1 MKAVILAGGFGTRI
15 SEESLYRPKPLVEIG
30 GKPILWHIMKIYS
43 AYGINDFIICC
54 GYKGYLI
61 KEYFA
66 NYSLHNSDVTFN
78 FKTGEMIV
86 HKSST
91 EPWTITLADT
101 GEATMTG
108 GRLKRIKE
116 YLNLNEEF
124 CLTYGDGVSDINI
137 GNLVEFHKNHKKLVT
152 LTATIP
158 EGRFGAINI
167 KGDQVV
173 DIKEKLDTADKFIN
187 GGFFVINKMAL
198 QYVNNLSE
206 QWEMEPLSKIASDG
220 QLMAF
225 KHRGFWKAM
234 DHLRDKIQLDGLANQ
249 KNPPWKT
256 WK

>member
-1 MKAVILAGGFGTRI
+1 MTKKALVLGGGGF
-15 SEESLYRPKPLVEIG
+15 IG
-30 GKPILWHIMKIYS
+30 GH
-43 AYGINDFIICC
+43 
-54 GYKGYLI
+54 
-61 KEYFA
+61 
-66 NYSLHNSDVTFN
+66 
-78 FKTGEMIV
+78 
-86 HKSST
+86 
-91 EPWTITLADT
+91 LAK
-101 GEATMTG
+101 
-108 GRLKRIKE
+108 RLK
-116 YLNLNEEF
+116 
-124 CLTYGDGVSDINI
+124 D
-137 GNLVEFHKNHKKLVT
+137 
-152 LTATIP
+152 
-158 EGRFGAINI
+158 EGFWVR
-167 KGDQVV
+167 VV

>member
-1 MKAVILAGGFGTRI
+1 MGTPYGCTASTTMEDLICVLPSPNVDFSVSTSQVSFGSSEVDFTNNSTNAVDYIWDYGDGTTD
-15 SEESLYRPKPLVEIG
+15 SLVFYPGPHEFDI
-30 GKPILWHIMKIYS
+30 
-43 AYGINDFIICC
+43 D
-54 GYKGYLI
+54 
-61 KEYFA
+61 
-66 NYSLHNSDVTFN
+66 D
-78 FKTGEMIV
+78 
-86 HKSST
+86 
-91 EPWTITLADT
+91 
-101 GEATMTG
+101 
-108 GRLKRIKE
+108 
-116 YLNLNEEF
+116 EEF
-124 CLTYGDGVSDINI
+124 LMPYGDGVGDVNI
-137 GNLVEFHKNHKKLVT
+137 SELIDFHKNHKKLVT